1 MRRVISLVLILGFG
15 FYLVTVIGKIAFPSS
30 GEQKGSVGVAIVNN
44 AAEQTGAANAVTSV
58 VVLYR
63 GFDTLGEVTVLFLAA
78 LGLSLLMRGERFIAA
93 KIFDES
99 FILKTGSFL
108 LFPFITLFGLY
119 IIVHGHL
126 TPGGG
131 FPGGVIIATGFFI
144 VIMTS
149 DIVRLRENLVSL
161 LEGLAGLTFIGLGIV
176 GLFGTKGSF
185 LANFM
190 GKGVFN
196 TLLSAGIIPFI
207 YAAIGVK
214 VGSELTGAVGSMFLS
229 PYGREENE

>member
-1 MRRVISLVLILGFG
+1 MRRVIGLILILGFG
-15 FYLVTVIGKIAFPSS
+15 FYLVTVIGKIAFPNS
-30 GEQKGSVGVAIVNN
+30 GAQKGSVGVTIVNK

-78 LGLSLLMRGERFIAA
+78 LGLSLLRKGEKIIAA
-93 KIFDES
+93 RIFDES

-131 FPGGVIIATGFFI
+131 FPGGVIIATGFYI

-161 LEGLAGLTFIGLGIV
+161 LEGLAGLTFIGFGIV
-176 GLFGTKGSF
+176 GLVGTSNSF

-214 VGSELTGAVGSMFLS
+214 VGSELTGAVGTMFLS